1 MTSQFINP
9 KDSFPLQPLPQTP
22 AFLKTGEILVNEG
35 LISREDVNRVLTIQ
49 RQGKASPLGNS
60 SRLFGMILCD
70 LNLITPIDNYC
81 VLQKYGKLRSMDE
94 MLVKGQISS
103 TALKLARQEA
113 KLSDTPFFT
122 LILNQGIVTLA
133 DLQKL
138 LYNLYRIPYR
148 TIQDFRLDHNK
159 TDDLTTIIDKHLAL
173 EKRMIPLVRQEKVVL
188 IGITEPD
195 ALLTIKKISAKFPL
209 IRFKAVF
216 IPFSGFKTLFN
227 LLYGEKEKSFFQ
239 ERSPDISLL
248 LNFRITI
255 TDPDK
260 EQEKILSL
268 HGRYETIRTLTCEGP
283 GKERSKDF
291 KEFIAS
297 EHKRI
302 TSQYGIK
309 RVEYFLRKK
318 NQNLFIIA
326 LPQGLNQS
334 PCQG

>member
-1 MTSQFINP
+1 MNP
-9 KDSFPLQPLPQTP
+9 RESFPLQPLPQTP
-22 AFLKTGEILVNEG
+22 AFFKTGEILVNEG
-35 LISREDVNRVLTIQ
+35 LISREDLKRVLVIQ

-60 SRLFGMILCD
+60 NRLFGMILCD

-81 VLQKYGKLRSMDE
+81 VLKKYGKLRSMDE
-94 MLVKGQISS
+94 MLLQGQVSS

-113 KLSDTPFFT
+113 NLWDTPFFT
-122 LILNQGIVTLA
+122 LILNQGIVSLA

-138 LYNLYRIPYR
+138 LYSLYRIPYR
-148 TIQDFRLDHNK
+148 TIQDFRLDHNRA
-159 TDDLTTIIDKHLAL
+159 DELTTIIDKHLAL
-173 EKRMIPLVRQEKVVL
+173 EKRIIPLVRQEKVIL
-188 IGITEPD
+188 MGITEPD

-248 LNFRITI
+248 LNFRTTI

-260 EQEKILSL
+260 EEEKIISL
-268 HGRYETIRTLTCEGP
+268 HKRYETIRGLTCEGP
-283 GKERSKDF
+283 VKERSKEF
-291 KEFIAS
+291 HEFIAK

-302 TSQYGIK
+302 TSRYGIN
-309 RVEYFLRKK
+309 RVEYYLRKK
-318 NQNLFIIA
+318 GYKIFIIA
-326 LPQGLNQS
+326 LPQGLN
-334 PCQG
+334 